1 MRFSLHLYKSENLA
15 NIVEAT
21 FFQLSR
27 KNILC
32 KLVNEFEKESCP
44 LEKNAIVTPKEVRF
58 WEL

>member
-1 MRFSLHLYKSENLA
+1 MIIRFSLHVYKSENLV

-21 FFQLSR
+21 FFQLSQ

-44 LEKNAIVTPKEVRF
+44 LESNTIVTPKEVRY
-58 WEL
+58 